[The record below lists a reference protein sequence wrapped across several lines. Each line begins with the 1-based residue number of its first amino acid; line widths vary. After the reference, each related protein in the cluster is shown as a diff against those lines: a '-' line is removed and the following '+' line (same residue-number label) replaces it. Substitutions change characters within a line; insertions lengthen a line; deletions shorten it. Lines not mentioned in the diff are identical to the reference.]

1 MNRVLACRSCLALRL
16 QAYLTRRLANRE
28 CFRRRAGGPWMR
40 SNGGRHFASPRPRT
54 RTGAATARRQAGVL
68 APAANVAR
76 LVPSVPAAFN
86 VKSQRFAEPQVF
98 SIDACGLQR
107 GDVQKY
113 IRTARVVPDET
124 EAAVGLPHFQSACS
138 HRDLFS
144 LRLQPQLY
152 RPTDQIKLR
161 RLAIFLNGSLSVL
174 ALRRTAKVVRFR
186 ALAMV
191 STLFALRTSARSS
204 LSRSG
209 VQGRRGVPVI
219 SPSPS
224 TRAPEA

>member
-1 MNRVLACRSCLALRL
+1 MPLARYRNQESGPASAALKSPISL
-16 QAYLTRRLANRE
+16 QRREN
-28 CFRRRAGGPWMR
+28 
-40 SNGGRHFASPRPRT
+40 
-54 RTGAATARRQAGVL
+54 AR
-68 APAANVAR
+68 
-76 LVPSVPAAFN
+76 VPA
-86 VKSQRFAEPQVF
+86 S
-98 SIDACGLQR
+98 
-107 GDVQKY
+107 
-113 IRTARVVPDET
+113 
-124 EAAVGLPHFQSACS
+124 LP
-138 HRDLFS
+138 

-152 RPTDQIKLR
+152 CLRIKISLR
-161 RLAIFLNGSLSVL
+161 RLAIFLNGSLSVF

-224 TRAPEA
+224 ARHGPVGGWLPDDLVSHPEGISTRQSTAFRTRSTEGLDLELGLFEPLLLRPQRMR